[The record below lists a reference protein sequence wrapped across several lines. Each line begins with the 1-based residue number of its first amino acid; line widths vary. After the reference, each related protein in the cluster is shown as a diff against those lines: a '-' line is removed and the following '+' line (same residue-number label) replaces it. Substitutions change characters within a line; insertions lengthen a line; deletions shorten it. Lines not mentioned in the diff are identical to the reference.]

1 MQYHTASVNLVRGGF
16 SLCLLV
22 GATGAFLIYPLGS
35 GWLLALAAYAAA
47 LWRYPGI
54 ALPAVLAALPV
65 LDFGQWSGWVLIN
78 ELDLVIAVT
87 VGVRLLRPTEPAAP
101 ALSPAVKWTIG
112 AVGASFLASA
122 MIGFLPVAAFDA
134 NALFGPYGGWSAL
147 RQLKGFAWSLAL
159 LPILIEQGRQP
170 GSLEDRCAFGMVL
183 GLAATLAV
191 ILWQRVTFA
200 GLLDFAEVYRVEGLF
215 PELHTGGGD
224 VHAYLVSALPFVL
237 AWSAVRPTSR
247 RVAPGAAL
255 FVLATYAVGV
265 TFTRGAYVG
274 YAAAFVVLCIALARH
289 RSPPRDGRWA
299 RIATVAVLAGI
310 GIAVLLPIVSGSF
323 MEARLAGTQSEAAT
337 RVRHWTRTLDM
348 MDKDWRTTL
357 FGMGL
362 GSFPRT
368 FLFRHADAASGT
380 FRYERENDNQFLR
393 LGSGRPLY
401 LDQRVDVS
409 PSATYT
415 LSLDMRSSDASARLD
430 ALLCEKS
437 IQYSFRC
444 QVATFQDRA
453 GTGSWAHRESALESG
468 DVGSGP
474 WPLRRPTAL
483 SLTNPRIGSI
493 VDVDNVRLREE
504 SGRDLIVNGDF
515 SEGGA
520 RWLFGADDHLPWHIF
535 NLGVEILFEQGWLG
549 ILAVGGLLVLALHRN
564 ALALWRGDLY
574 AGVLVAS
581 LVGFLAIGLTESLFD
596 GPRLTTL
603 FFVLIL
609 ISLVRRPGPSGRDA
623 APGPGRE

>member
-1 MQYHTASVNLVRGGF
+1 MIRAVLA
-16 SLCLLV
+16 LLLL
-22 GATGAFLIYPLGS
+22 GAAAGAFFAYPLG
-35 GWLLALAAYAAA
+35 GLWLGAGLAAYGTA

-54 ALPAVLAALPV
+54 AVPAVLAALPV

-87 VGVRLLRPTEPAAP
+87 VGVRLLRPAEARAP
-101 ALSPAVKWTIG
+101 ALSPTVKWTIG
-112 AVGASFLASA
+112 AAAASFLASA
-122 MIGFLPVAAFDA
+122 LIGFLPVAAFDA
-134 NALFGPYGGWSAL
+134 NAIFGPYGGWSAL
-147 RQLKGFAWSLAL
+147 RQLKGFAWPLAL
-159 LPILIEQGRQP
+159 LPVLIEESRDARQ
-170 GSLEDRCAFGMVL
+170 LDDRFAFGTVL

-191 ILWQRVTFA
+191 ILWQRATFA
-200 GLLDFAEVYRVEGLF
+200 GLFDFAEVYRVEGLF

-224 VHAYLVSALPFVL
+224 VHAYLVAALPLVL
-237 AWSAVRPTSR
+237 AWSAARPTSR
-247 RVAPGAAL
+247 RIGLGAAL

-274 YAAAFVVLCIALARH
+274 YAAAFAVLCIALARH
-289 RSPPRDGRWA
+289 RSPARDGRWA
-299 RIATVAVLAGI
+299 RIVAVALLAGV
-310 GIAVLLPIVSGSF
+310 GIAVLLPILSGSF

-337 RVRHWTRTLDM
+337 RMRHWSRTLDM
-348 MDKDWRTTL
+348 MDKDWRTAL

-368 FLFRHADAASGT
+368 FLFRHADAASAT
-380 FRYERENDNQFLR
+380 FRYERENDNLFLR

-401 LDQRVDVS
+401 LDQRVGVS
-409 PSATYT
+409 PGAAYT

-444 QVATFQDRA
+444 RVATFQDRA
-453 GTGSWAHRESALESG
+453 GTGSWAHHENALESG

-474 WPLRRPTAL
+474 WLLRRPIVL

-493 VDVDNVRLREE
+493 VDVDNVRLRDEA
-504 SGRDLIVNGDF
+504 GRNLLVNGDF

-520 RWLFGADDHLPWHIF
+520 RWFFGADDHLPWHIF

-549 ILAVGGLLVLALHRN
+549 ILAVGGLLVLAFHRN

-596 GPRLTTL
+596 GPRVTAL
-603 FFVLIL
+603 FFLVVFVG
-609 ISLVRRPGPSGRDA
+609 LVRRPGPDSSP
-623 APGPGRE
+623 PG